1 MLLLSL
7 FLSHYS
13 DAKSLEREKP
23 SSQDQSSLPSPRN
36 EPRVSVFPINCI
48 IFFAVV
54 VDDDV
59 SKRVLPS
66 DIISNL
72 AGGMHN
78 KEMIH

>member
-1 MLLLSL
+1 MLLLS

-36 EPRVSVFPINCI
+36 EPRVSVF
-48 IFFAVV
+48 FAVV
-54 VDDDV
+54 VGDV
-59 SKRVLPS
+59 SNHVLPS
-66 DIISNL
+66 AIIYNL

-78 KEMIH
+78 KDNNTLIMLKEGPC